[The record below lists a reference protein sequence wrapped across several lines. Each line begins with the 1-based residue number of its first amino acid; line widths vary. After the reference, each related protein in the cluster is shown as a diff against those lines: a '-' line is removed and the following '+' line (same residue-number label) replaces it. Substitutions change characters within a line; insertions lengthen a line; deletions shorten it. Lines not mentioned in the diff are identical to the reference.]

1 MRAVL
6 AVIVSLSVVG
16 LAAHQSDIFITLGT
30 TSSDANNRI
39 IGSFTTGA
47 VSLVGEATLF
57 KAASPEQ
64 RAALVRAVIGAA
76 RAYTE
81 TEDFASRYARF
92 REFQR
97 PERPSV
103 PQNGEE
109 ARAAQ
114 QKQLDEV
121 VEHAKKMAAEL
132 PPEARHQLENNI
144 AQMKRQLA
152 ELDAD
157 PQHRANVDAAIKES
171 AREAEADYA
180 RSIAEF
186 EQEFPADVRQLVAE
200 RLRAFLDLS
209 ATIDYS
215 ATLVERPDKKMH
227 FADPGLDAKPRHWKM
242 MYRAGKPAVDAAR
255 AAAQEWLKALGG

>member
-1 MRAVL
+1 MRALFTAILVL
-6 AVIVSLSVVG
+6 GVSGV
-16 LAAHQSDIFITLGT
+16 AARQGDIFTTLGT
-30 TSSDANNRI
+30 TSVDANNRI
-39 IGSFTTGA
+39 IGSFTTGS
-47 VSLVGEATLF
+47 VSLVGEAAVF
-57 KAASPEQ
+57 KAAGPEQ
-64 RAALVRAVIGAA
+64 RAALVRAAIAA
-76 RAYTE
+76 TRAYTE
-81 TEDFASRYARF
+81 TEDFANRYATF

-103 PQNGEE
+103 PQNGDE
-109 ARAAQ
+109 ARTAQ

-121 VEHAKKMAAEL
+121 VEHAKRMAAEL
-132 PPEARHQLENNI
+132 PPEARQQLENNI

-180 RSIAEF
+180 RSVAEF
-186 EQEFPADVRQLVAE
+186 EEEFPSDVRQLVAE

-209 ATIDYS
+209 ATVDYS
-215 ATLVERPDKKMH
+215 AELVERADKKMH
-227 FADPGLDAKPRHWKM
+227 FADPALDAKPRHWKM

>member
-1 MRAVL
+1 MRAL
-6 AVIVSLSVVG
+6 
-16 LAAHQSDIFITLGT
+16 LAAILVLGVSGVAARQSDIFTTLGT
-30 TSSDANNRI
+30 TSADADNRI

-47 VSLVGEATLF
+47 VSLVGEAAVF

-64 RAALVRAVIGAA
+64 RAALVRAVIAAA

-81 TEDFASRYARF
+81 TEDFANRYARF

-114 QKQLDEV
+114 KKQLDEV

-132 PPEARHQLENNI
+132 PPEARQQLENNV
-144 AQMKRQLA
+144 AEMKRQLA

-171 AREAEADYA
+171 AREADADYA
-180 RSIAEF
+180 RSTAEF

-209 ATIDYS
+209 ATVDYS
-215 ATLVERPDKKMH
+215 AKLVERADKKLH
-227 FADPGLDAKPRHWKM
+227 FADPSLDAKPRHWKM
-242 MYRAGKPAVDAAR
+242 MYRAGQPAMDAAR